1 MFDINVRCY
10 KVISQTD
17 MAVVKMLG
25 KYILLEK
32 ETSESVKKVMFHFM
46 RKTTPRSFEL
56 WLSIKGYL

>member
-32 ETSESVKKVMFHFM
+32 ETSESVKKVMFYFM